1 VEALTGPYSMGEL
14 LALRTNFR
22 QGCKCL
28 TQATNTLAYYGY
40 VINYDRKSFMAKVTG
55 VGLIKLLRK

>member
-1 VEALTGPYSMGEL
+1 MEPFTGLDSVGEI
-14 LALRTNFR
+14 LALRANFR

-28 TQATNTLAYYGY
+28 TQVTNTLAYYGY

-55 VGLIKLLRK
+55 ADLIKLLRE